1 MITLE
6 ELGCNKEESKTHQL
20 DSFELN
26 GVRLTLVNYQTGY
39 GFSPEI
45 GYRRGEDFNL
55 IQWSTLSIS
64 KNKAW
69 DIAKRMV
76 IKNKTAKQII
86 KLFERLE
93 R

>member
-1 MITLE
+1 MNLAD
-6 ELGCNKEESKTHQL
+6 CDKEENKTHRL
-20 DSFELN
+20 DLFEHN

-45 GYRRGEDFNL
+45 GYRQGESFNL
-55 IQWSTLSIS
+55 IQWSTVCIPRA
-64 KNKAW
+64 KAW

-76 IKNKTAKQII
+76 TKGKTARQII
-86 KLFERLE
+86 KLFKRLE